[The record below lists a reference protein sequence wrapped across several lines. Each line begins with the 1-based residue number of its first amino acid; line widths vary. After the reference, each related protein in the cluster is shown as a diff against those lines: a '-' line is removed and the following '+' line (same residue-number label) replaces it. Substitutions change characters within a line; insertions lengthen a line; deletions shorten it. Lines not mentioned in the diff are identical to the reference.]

1 MTKEDLKDIMTQ
13 YPNLTASGVDGK
25 EDPKALFNFLDACN
39 ASCEW
44 LSLVKRTKWPSRHNH
59 NSYGFKSLVES
70 WYNKK
75 YGKRLYVPNG
85 AFLAAAYFLGFI
97 VEPKPGSPNA
107 LLNISK
113 TSKIDGEYV

>member
-44 LSLVKRTKWPSRHNH
+44 LSLVKRTKWPNRHDH
-59 NSYGFKSLVES
+59 NSYGFKPWL
-70 WYNKK
+70 KA
-75 YGKRLYVPNG
+75 GIKRNMANG
-85 AFLAAAYFLGFI
+85 SMFRMG
-97 VEPKPGSPNA
+97 
-107 LLNISK
+107 LL
-113 TSKIDGEYV
+113 